1 MKKEKLLI
9 AIAAGA
15 GVAAIA
21 YSLIPKKQL
30 PEGAV
35 AVHPFDKQRY
45 IGTWNEVARMP
56 SLIEKDL
63 QKVIEEY

>member
-1 MKKEKLLI
+1 MKNERLLI

-30 PEGAV
+30 PDGAT
-35 AVHPFDKQRY
+35 AVQPFDKHRY
-45 IGTWNEVARMP
+45 LGIWNEVARMP
-56 SLIEKDL
+56 SFIEKDL
-63 QKVIEEY
+63 QKSD